1 MTGENILLSGKKI
14 VVVGLGLTGTYT
26 SLFLSRY
33 GADVVATDIKPA
45 SMIEGREELEKAG
58 ISIEAGGHR
67 EDVFS
72 GADLVVVSPGVRT
85 DTELFKRIRETTEVV
100 SDVELLSRL
109 MDVPIIAVTGT
120 NGKTTTTS
128 LIKEMLTRS
137 GIRLFSGGNIGV
149 PALRFFEGDHQM
161 CLLELS
167 SFQLENISTL
177 RPRVSALL
185 NITEDHMDRYHSF
198 RDYVEA
204 KFRLF
209 MNQKEEDHM
218 VINTGD
224 EVIREELERRGSMG
238 PAQMLPFGTEEVP
251 AEGISLKDG
260 NIVCRYGG
268 RERLYPVEGIR
279 IEGVHN
285 LENMMAAIGVAV
297 VLGIEDEVIEES
309 IYSFRGLPHRMEPV
323 REIDGVRYINDS
335 KSTNTGS
342 LKRALEGF
350 GTDRRRV
357 VLIAGGKDK
366 GMDFSVLR
374 EVVDSRVKL
383 LILIGE
389 AGEKLENTGFSA
401 PTIRAASLEHA
412 VLVARENAEPG
423 DTVLLSPG
431 CASFDMFRDFEHR
444 GDCFRDMVRGL

>member
-1 MTGENILLSGKKI
+1 MAGKDIVLSGKKI

-26 SLFLSRY
+26 SLFLSRC
-33 GADVVATDIKPA
+33 GADVVATDVKPA

-58 ISIEAGGHR
+58 IGIEAGGHR
-67 EDVFS
+67 EELFM

-85 DTELFKRIRETTEVV
+85 DTELFKKTRETTEVV
-100 SDVELLSRL
+100 SDVELFSRL
-109 MDVPIIAVTGT
+109 IDVPIIAVTGT

-128 LIKEMLTRS
+128 LIEDMLTRS
-137 GIRLFSGGNIGV
+137 GIRLFAGGNIGV
-149 PALRFFEGDHQM
+149 PALRFFEADHQM

-185 NITEDHMDRYHSF
+185 NITEDHMDRYRSF
-198 RDYVEA
+198 RDYVEV
-204 KFRLF
+204 KFRLL
-209 MNQKEEDHM
+209 MNQKEEDH
-218 VINTGD
+218 VVVNTGD
-224 EVIREELERRGSMG
+224 RVIREELERRGSMG
-238 PAQMLPFGTEEVP
+238 HALLLPFSTEEEP
-251 AEGISLKDG
+251 AEGICLKDG

-285 LENMMAAIGVAV
+285 LENIMAAIGVAV
-297 VLGIEDEVIEES
+297 VLDIEDEVIKES
-309 IYSFRGLPHRMEPV
+309 IYSFRGLPHRMELV
-323 REIDGVRYINDS
+323 REIEGVRYINDS

-350 GTDRRRV
+350 SAGRRRV

-374 EVVDSRVKL
+374 DVVDSRVKL

-389 AGEKLENTGFSA
+389 AGEKLENTGFSVR
-401 PTIRAASLEHA
+401 TVRATSLEQA
-412 VLVARENAEPG
+412 VFMARENAEPG
-423 DTVLLSPG
+423 DTVLLGPG

-444 GDCFRDMVRGL
+444 GNCFRDIVRGL